1 MPAADAG
8 GALLAGR
15 VPVAV
20 TYEPYIAA
28 ARKQD
33 DKVSLLFTAGKDPG
47 LVSDVLVVRDD
58 VIKAKP
64 GQVLALIESWGAA
77 LKAYDGDKTAGRK
90 IIAEGVGSSPEDL
103 AAAFDGVKY
112 YSVEENKQSFD
123 GDFRTKTFTDVLKAA
138 TKAGLV
144 TKDVTPAEMLDPAF
158 VAAAK

>member
-1 MPAADAG
+1 M
-8 GALLAGR
+8 
-15 VPVAV
+15 
-20 TYEPYIAA
+20 
-28 ARKQD
+28 
-33 DKVSLLFTAGKDPG
+33 SLLFTAGRDPG

-103 AAAFDGVKY
+103 ASAFDGVKY
-112 YSVEENKQSFD
+112 YSLEENKQSFD
-123 GDFRTKTFTDVLKAA
+123 GDFRTKTFADVLKAA